1 MDIADVDTSPTRD
14 LEPGQSPPR
23 SAELPEPTADREP
36 EPAAVAEP
44 SPSGATELPIVPE
57 PEPQV
62 SDQVREPTIRATV
75 ETAVEIAGAME
86 RPAHCTTTEGEHK
99 LDLGDLIDFQSDTL
113 VLQPFLELYP
123 WEYIA
128 PKFPLPP
135 PLLDLLLISTPSS
148 LDLIIRLCS
157 PSAHHLWCGLA
168 AGLPIPSSVAV
179 ESGGSLD
186 SAFSLRGPDS
196 ASVLQPSGS
205 TTASSSLVS
214 TRARQSSS
222 GSITTCSTAVG
233 RSYGVGG
240 HSSTMAPHSVGSS
253 MGHHHDCGLGL
264 HLTPPAPGFPL
275 APPTVHSPMD
285 FYDVLCL
292 VCPLSCSTPSSRAP
306 TLPPQLDCYGAR
318 TRLSGRG
325 RTVIYLCLH
334 CDLVLPV
341 LFN

>member
-1 MDIADVDTSPTRD
+1 MILLFSSSCWSRGTALSRTTPRISFSWRITRATRTADSARFFLTGLNTSTREQLSGDGPRKSLTAFIEWVLVSCKSKLTMDIADVDTSPTRD

-36 EPAAVAEP
+36 EPASVAEP

-62 SDQVREPTIRATV
+62 SDQVREPTIRAMV
-75 ETAVEIAGAME
+75 ETAVEIAGAMD
-86 RPAHCTTTEGEHK
+86 R
-99 LDLGDLIDFQSDTL
+99 
-113 VLQPFLELYP
+113 
-123 WEYIA
+123 
-128 PKFPLPP
+128 
-135 PLLDLLLISTPSS
+135 
-148 LDLIIRLCS
+148 
-157 PSAHHLWCGLA
+157 
-168 AGLPIPSSVAV
+168 
-179 ESGGSLD
+179 
-186 SAFSLRGPDS
+186 
-196 ASVLQPSGS
+196 
-205 TTASSSLVS
+205 
-214 TRARQSSS
+214 
-222 GSITTCSTAVG
+222 
-233 RSYGVGG
+233 GG